1 MLVIDG
7 IYSYF
12 HNYVRLIIYS
22 DDLITIDVLSD
33 VDLSQVE
40 RMVCTLYI
48 TYQDY
53 PPQRT
58 TLCSGY

>member
-33 VDLSQVE
+33 VDLSQV
-40 RMVCTLYI
+40 
-48 TYQDY
+48 
-53 PPQRT
+53 
-58 TLCSGY
+58 